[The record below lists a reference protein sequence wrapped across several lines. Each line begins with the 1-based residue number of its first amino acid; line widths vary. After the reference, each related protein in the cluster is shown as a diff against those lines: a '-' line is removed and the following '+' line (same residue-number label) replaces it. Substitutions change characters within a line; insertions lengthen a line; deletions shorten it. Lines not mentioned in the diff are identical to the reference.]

1 MRRITYAGIS
11 LYTSDRVA
19 DALLEYAA
27 ELARAGDAGI
37 IEIPGRSSDGELGM
51 LKVLVGPASQLV
63 SEDAVD
69 TGFTVE
75 DEAAVDELET
85 RTDELRTSES
95 DPPFTYL
102 G

>member
-1 MRRITYAGIS
+1 MRRITYAGTS

-37 IEIPGRSSDGELGM
+37 IEIPGRTGDGESRS

-63 SEDAVD
+63 SEEVDD
-69 TGFTVE
+69 TGVATDD
-75 DEAAVDELET
+75 DEAVAELDT
-85 RTDELRTSES
+85 RTRGLRIADSE
-95 DPPFTYL
+95 PPFTYL